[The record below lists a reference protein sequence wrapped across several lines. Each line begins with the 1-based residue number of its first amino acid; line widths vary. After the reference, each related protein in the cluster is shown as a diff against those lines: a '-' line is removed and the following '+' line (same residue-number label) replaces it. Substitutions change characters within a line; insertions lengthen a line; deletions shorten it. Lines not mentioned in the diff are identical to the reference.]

1 MKLKKIEIQG
11 FKSFADKMAI
21 TFKDGITAVV
31 GPNGSGKSNISD
43 AIRWVLGEQSVKTLR
58 GSKMEDIIFAG
69 TSKRKPLGYTEVTIS
84 FDNKSGSIPIDYEE
98 VAVTRRMFRSGES
111 EYYIN
116 KNSCRLKDVRELFMD
131 TGVGKDGY
139 SIVGQGRIEEIL
151 SNRPEDRRSIFEEA
165 AGIVRYKTK
174 KEEAERKLEKTED
187 NLLRIKDIVYELT
200 SQSDVLELQAQK
212 ASEFSKLFNILK
224 ELEVNIFIRDIKNA
238 NDNIEAINKEIK
250 TLEENLDSK
259 MIEKNSIEEKFN
271 FLKENSERLDLEIEE
286 YRKKEMSSIN
296 ELETNKNKI
305 TLLEEKKGFYNRDLI
320 RIENEKLQL
329 RERLEK
335 LKEENNLNEE
345 EKNKLIDEYDHLLT
359 EYNSKAIDLESK
371 LLNLKEKEDHIEYKK
386 DNIIKIYNK
395 GSDKKSELNSISA
408 FNDNIQKRTSQ
419 LDKEIQSMIL
429 EKESISEKYKELS
442 LLEFKLIDER
452 DMAKEKLT
460 SFKEIE
466 KNTINDEEILIK
478 EINSINID
486 LQGKRSS
493 LKLFQNMDQGYE
505 GYYKGVKSVLQAAKT
520 DSNIEKGLV
529 GVVAELIKVDEKFVK
544 AIDVALG
551 SNSQNIVTHT
561 ENDAKEI
568 IEYLKKNRLG
578 RITCLPL
585 KAIKG
590 TTLNLS
596 SEEREEFKILGLAS
610 ELVDY
615 DEKHNNIFESLL
627 GRTIII
633 ENMDY
638 GIKLAN
644 KYKHRYRI
652 VTLDGEVLNPGG
664 SMTGGSF
671 ASNSVS
677 IISRRNQI
685 EKLESEVKD
694 LEKLQKKLLE
704 DKNKIINRLI
714 EDKKEVT
721 VIEDLIK
728 DLEYKV
734 IKSTNNK
741 ENQKLESFRIQD
753 SISKAEKEI
762 ETLNLEVDNYKMK
775 KDRLNKE
782 IIELEQESIDLKE
795 SIKKLT
801 IIFNKEK
808 VDREEM
814 NSYVTEMKINLN
826 KKASEIDTIKGKIE
840 KNIGDIENINLEL
853 KEKEESYLINQEEIT
868 KFENSSIELNE
879 LIKELENIKLKTTED
894 LETLT
899 NKKRKLM
906 ESFYFEQEKLRL
918 VNDKIGSMEKTKN
931 SQEVK
936 LARLSVQLE
945 TYHKK
950 LQDDYELLY
959 EEALKFEREVQ
970 NVQEAIAE
978 TRKLKVKIK
987 ELGTVNLSSI
997 EEYKNLKARLEFIL
1011 GQESDLNKAKTDL
1024 REVILDMENKMKKQ
1038 FLLSFEEINEN
1049 FQEIFKILFDGGK
1062 AELFLAD
1069 EEDILNTGIEIKAQ
1083 PPGKKLQ
1090 NLSLLSGGEKSLTAV
1105 ALLFSILKMK
1115 PAPFCVLDEI
1125 DAALDEA
1132 NIGRYTNYLKTYCND
1147 TQFIMITHR
1156 KTTMEMA
1163 DVLYGVTMEEEG
1175 ISKLISIE
1183 LTDNLDEIA
1192 S

>member
-200 SQSDVLELQAQK
+200 SQSDVLEVQAQK

-259 MIEKNSIEEKFN
+259 TIEKNSIEEKFN

-286 YRKKEMSSIN
+286 YRDKEMSSIN

-329 RERLEK
+329 RARLEK

-359 EYNSKAIDLESK
+359 EYKSKAIDLESK
-371 LLNLKEKEDHIEYKK
+371 LLDLKEKEDHIEYEK

-408 FNDNIQKRTSQ
+408 FNDNIKKRTSQ
-419 LDKEIQSMIL
+419 LDKEIQAMIL
-429 EKESISEKYKELS
+429 EKDSISEKYKELS
-442 LLEFKLIDER
+442 LLELKLIDER
-452 DMAKEKLT
+452 DMAKEKLN
-460 SFKEIE
+460 SYKEIE

-493 LKLFQNMDQGYE
+493 LKLFQNMEQGYE

-596 SEEREEFKILGLAS
+596 PEEREEFKILGLAS

-694 LEKLQKKLLE
+694 LESQQVKLLE
-704 DKNKIINRLI
+704 DKNKITDKLLEDKNQVNLI
-714 EDKKEVT
+714 ENS
-721 VIEDLIK
+721 IK

-734 IKSTNNK
+734 IKATNNK
-741 ENQKLESFRIQD
+741 ENQKLESLRIQD
-753 SISKAEKEI
+753 SISKSEKEI
-762 ETLNLEVDNYKMK
+762 ETLNLEVDNYKVK

-782 IIELEQESIDLKE
+782 IIELEQESLDLKE
-795 SIKKLT
+795 SIKNLT

-826 KKASEIDTIKGKIE
+826 KKASETDTIKGKIE

-853 KEKEESYLINQEEIT
+853 KEKEESYLLNQEEIT
-868 KFENSSIELNE
+868 KLENSTIELNE
-879 LIKELENIKLKTTED
+879 LVKELETIKLKTTED
-894 LETLT
+894 LEALT

-906 ESFYFEQEKLRL
+906 EDFYLEQEKLKL
-918 VNDKIGSMEKTKN
+918 VNEKIGSMEKTKN

-959 EEALKFEREVQ
+959 EEALKFEREIP

-997 EEYKNLKARLEFIL
+997 EEYKNLKTRLEFIL
-1011 GQESDLNKAKTDL
+1011 GQESDLTKAKTDL
-1024 REVILDMENKMKKQ
+1024 REVIVDMENKMKKQ
-1038 FLLSFEEINEN
+1038 FLLSFEQINEN

-1175 ISKLISIE
+1175 ISKLISVE
-1183 LTDNLDEIA
+1183 LTDNMDEIA